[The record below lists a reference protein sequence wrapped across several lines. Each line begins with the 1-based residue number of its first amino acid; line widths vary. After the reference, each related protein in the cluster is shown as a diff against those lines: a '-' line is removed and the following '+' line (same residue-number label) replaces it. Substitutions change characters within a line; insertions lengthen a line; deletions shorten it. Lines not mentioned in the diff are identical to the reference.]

1 MKDKIL
7 VLAGPTAVGKT
18 ELSIRLAKALNGEI
32 ISTDSMQIY
41 KGMDIG
47 SAKIKEEEMLGVKHH
62 MLDVVSPDIAFSVA
76 DYKERAEKA
85 IEDIL
90 RRGKLPILTGGTGLY
105 INALTCNMNF
115 TESEKDDEYR
125 EELNKLIDKEGAEY
139 VHNMLKEIDPIS
151 YESIHPNNRKRVI
164 RALEVYKL
172 TGKPFSSYN
181 AGDNLYKSKYDVHY
195 FVLNMDRTK
204 LYERINKRVEIMYE
218 KGLLVECINLK
229 KLGYTSSM
237 QSMQGIG
244 YKEVLLY
251 LDGLITLEESKEM
264 VKQGSRNYA
273 KRQLTWFRK
282 DPRAIFLNK
291 DYMSDDE
298 ILNKII
304 NLDNQAKNKIIQKL
318 YFFIISIFIKKPLA
332 DTLGHLQA
340 VSMNT
345 YCELILKR
353 QLSVF
358 RILVVLF
365 LVSTHFH
372 TVKLSLWDRT

>member
-32 ISTDSMQIY
+32 VSTDSMQIY

-47 SAKIKEEEMLGVKHH
+47 SAKITEEEMQGVKHH
-62 MLDVVSPDIAFSVA
+62 MLDLVSPDKAFSVA
-76 DYKERAEKA
+76 DYKDMAQKA
-85 IEDIL
+85 IGDIL
-90 RRGKLPILTGGTGLY
+90 SRGKLPILTGGTGLY

-115 TESEKDDEYR
+115 TESEKDDKYR
-125 EELNKLIDKEGAEY
+125 EELSTLMDEKGPEY

-151 YESIHPNNRKRVI
+151 HETIHPNHKKRVI

-181 AGDNLYKSKYDVHY
+181 AGDDLYKSKYDVHY
-195 FVLNMDRTK
+195 YVLNMDREK
-204 LYERINKRVEIMYE
+204 LYERINIRVEIMYE
-218 KGLLVECINLK
+218 KGLLDECIKLK
-229 KLGYTSSM
+229 ELGYTSSM

-251 LDGLITLEESKEM
+251 LDGLITLEESMDM

-282 DPRAIFLNK
+282 DPRAVFLNK
-291 DYMSDDE
+291 DEMSDDD
-298 ILNKII
+298 ILNKIVNDI
-304 NLDNQAKNKIIQKL
+304 N
-318 YFFIISIFIKKPLA
+318 S
-332 DTLGHLQA
+332 
-340 VSMNT
+340 
-345 YCELILKR
+345 
-353 QLSVF
+353 
-358 RILVVLF
+358 
-365 LVSTHFH
+365 
-372 TVKLSLWDRT
+372 